1 MSREGVRF
9 VSAGEVQDALRAD
22 HLQRA
27 LEAVGIAV
35 MVKDHWT
42 GTASALTD
50 GLTRPWWEV
59 RVPEA
64 DLARARELIHDELRA
79 LEVHAADDAR
89 AAEEE
94 AGTAQGDG
102 STTSNNA

>member
-1 MSREGVRF
+1 MSKEGVRF

-27 LEAVGIAV
+27 LEAVGIAA
-35 MVKDHWT
+35 MVHGHWT

-64 DLARARELIHDELRA
+64 DLAPARELIHGELRA
-79 LEVHAADDAR
+79 LELHAAEDAR

-94 AGTAQGDG
+94 AGAAQGAG
-102 STTSNNA
+102 ATTSNSA